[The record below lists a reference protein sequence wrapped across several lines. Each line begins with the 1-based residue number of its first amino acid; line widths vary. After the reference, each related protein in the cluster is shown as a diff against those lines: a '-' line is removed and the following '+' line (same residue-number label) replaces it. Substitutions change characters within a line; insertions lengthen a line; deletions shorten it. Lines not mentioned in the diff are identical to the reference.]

1 MVNAKTVSLFS
12 TDKIDYL
19 DMATGS
25 ITVTLPVSVANE
37 FPVMAER
44 LTERMHDLLERNTEG
59 QLNDLEKD
67 ELRALVEM
75 AEFAQVFATA
85 VHRATP

>member
-1 MVNAKTVSLFS
+1 
-12 TDKIDYL
+12 
-19 DMATGS
+19 MATDS
-25 ITVTLPVSVANE
+25 ITVILPASLVND

-44 LTERMHDLLERNTEG
+44 LVERMHELLERNTEG